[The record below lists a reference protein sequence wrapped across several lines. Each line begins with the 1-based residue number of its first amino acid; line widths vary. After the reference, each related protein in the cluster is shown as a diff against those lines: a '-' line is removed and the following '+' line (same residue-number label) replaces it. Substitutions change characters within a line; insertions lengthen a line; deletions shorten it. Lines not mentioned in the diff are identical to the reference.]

1 MSYTYKDVLSKLQ
14 SLLEN
19 YNIFLSE
26 SYYADITPDLANDM
40 RKGLELCE
48 SATMFHLFTSSEGLA
63 KFAIRATNALT
74 YSATIWSSDK
84 TIYTLD
90 DFNCLAMLSAQHTP

>member
-14 SLLEN
+14 DLLES
-19 YNIFLSE
+19 YNIFLTE
-26 SYYADITPDLANDM
+26 SYYADITVDLANDI

-48 SATMFHLFTSSEGLA
+48 SATMRRLFISSEGLA
-63 KFAIRATNALT
+63 EFAIRATNALT
-74 YSATIWSSDK
+74 YSAKIWPSDK